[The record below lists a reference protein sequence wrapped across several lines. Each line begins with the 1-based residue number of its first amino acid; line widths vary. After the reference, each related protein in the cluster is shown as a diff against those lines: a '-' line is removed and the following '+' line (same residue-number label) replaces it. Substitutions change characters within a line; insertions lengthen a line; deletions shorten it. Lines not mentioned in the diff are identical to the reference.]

1 MVQSVADFKHSVV
14 AVSKAVKRINTYV
27 PCVNCGKYVKRYLS
41 QRVQAKRIFCCRKC
55 KVVYYQGLHEWSNY
69 NQHAFGVSLII
80 AESMFLGVDPWT
92 LSKRRLF
99 LPK

>member
-1 MVQSVADFKHSVV
+1 VQTVADFKRSVL

-41 QRVQAKRIFCCRKC
+41 QRVQAHHSFCCRKC

-69 NQHAFGVSLII
+69 HQHAFGVSLVV
-80 AESMFLGVDPWT
+80 AESLLCGVDPWM
-92 LSKRRLF
+92 LSKREANVS
-99 LPK
+99 